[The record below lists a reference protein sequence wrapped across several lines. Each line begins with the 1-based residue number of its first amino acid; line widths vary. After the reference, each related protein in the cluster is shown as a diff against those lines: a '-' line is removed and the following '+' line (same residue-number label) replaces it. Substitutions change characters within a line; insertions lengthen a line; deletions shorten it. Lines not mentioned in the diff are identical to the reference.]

1 MRLRVHTCTYAERF
15 PRTYNNNTCRRILY
29 MRIGNIDIYISI
41 YICNVYIDIFTGES
55 HMKAS
60 QGHDMRRAN

>member
-1 MRLRVHTCTYAERF
+1 MYTLNVSAYIIHADAY
-15 PRTYNNNTCRRILY
+15 Y
-29 MRIGNIDIYISI
+29 MRIGIYKYIYISI